1 MLTLHQY
8 KTKKEFSKNN
18 LVLPDQLY
26 DLTDPPEFL
35 LQQKHVAPQKKVN
48 KRSHIIKRTSPL
60 LLGALLLPVA
70 LISLLMKDGTSNK
83 LLLCFLFICMEI
95 NILFIDFALWN
106 YYEGKK
112 ILRIWLIEIFPVFVA
127 AYFIMNLL
135 F

>member
-35 LQQKHVAPQKKVN
+35 LQQKHVVPQKKVN

-95 NILFIDFALWN
+95 NILFIDLALWN